1 MRTATIFALLLQG
14 ISTST
19 VIRAFTLPTCST
31 SFPATSTRTS
41 AGALFLGSNPLD
53 AFNEN
58 VLKADDLDEDVPM
71 TKAEMREAEK
81 EMKAEMKWL
90 KDEAAAAAK
99 AAEEE

>member
-19 VIRAFTLPTCST
+19 VIRAFTLPSA

-81 EMKAEMKWL
+81 EMKAEMKRL